1 MDTAVV
7 VDMLEGSLAVVD
19 TVVAGVDNLPV

>member
-7 VDMLEGSLAVVD
+7 VDMLEGSLVVVD